1 MGMINLVGPEQ
12 KKDIRMARVNVM
24 LLHYSTALLSLAL
37 LIGLIYGIGFWI
49 VGREKAAVD
58 ERLASQTEQS
68 QAYAAVE
75 KEADSF
81 RQNLSVAKSILS
93 KEISYS
99 EFLVTL
105 ANDLPSGTVIT
116 NLSLGSAP
124 VAGAAAAAGTTLD
137 ARTSSY
143 AKVLELKS
151 KLEDSSLFED
161 VNITSAT
168 RPVNISL
175 LTGLEAKYPYEV
187 SYNVKM
193 SKKASTGAAR

>member
-1 MGMINLVGPEQ
+1 MINLIGPEQ

-68 QAYAAVE
+68 RAYSAVE
-75 KEADSF
+75 KEADAF
-81 RQNLSVAKSILS
+81 RQNLSIAKAILS

-105 ANDLPSGTVIT
+105 ANDMPSGAIIT
-116 NLSLGSAP
+116 NLSLGSA
-124 VAGAAAAAGTTLD
+124 ATTNAAAAAGTTLD

-151 KLEDSSLFED
+151 KLEESSLFED

-168 RPVNISL
+168 RPATISQL
-175 LTGLEAKYPYEV
+175 SGLEAKYPYEV
-187 SYNVKM
+187 SYNVKL
-193 SKKASTGAAR
+193 SKKSPTGIAR

>member
-1 MGMINLVGPEQ
+1 MINLIGPDQ

-24 LLHYSTALLSLAL
+24 LLRYSTALLSLAL
-37 LIGLIYGIGFWI
+37 LIGVIYGIGFWI

-58 ERLASQTEQS
+58 ERLLSQSEQS
-68 QAYAAVE
+68 RAYAAVE
-75 KEADSF
+75 KEANAF
-81 RQNLSVAKSILS
+81 RQNLNIAKAILG

-105 ANDLPSGTVIT
+105 ARDMPSGTIVT
-116 NLSLGSAP
+116 NLSLGSTAATGP
-124 VAGAAAAAGTTLD
+124 AAAAGTTLD

-168 RPVNISL
+168 RPMNIAQLS
-175 LTGLEAKYPYEV
+175 GLEAKYPYEV
-187 SYNVKM
+187 SYNVKL
-193 SKKASTGAAR
+193 SKQTTAGATR